1 MYTYAN
7 DNSIF
12 SQVMVSQHPRNLLI
26 FPSRS
31 GQWDVTMP
39 APPLTWSLP
48 GRWTGRRLPS
58 RGCGSVNRWMTR
70 LAVSAPSS
78 PVWTATRLWCWTRNT
93 CLNSSLFSAVSSGKN
108 SESYCKH
115 AICAITNHFVLW
127 GKNSEWNYLLW
138 SSFVLCGWQRLC
150 FIKIPLLKILWA
162 VSFTTKI
169 ILFEMYIIFKCTWIE
184 KCSYS

>member
-1 MYTYAN
+1 
-7 DNSIF
+7 
-12 SQVMVSQHPRNLLI
+12 MVSQHHRNLLI
-26 FPSRS
+26 SPSRS

-78 PVWTATRLWCWTRNT
+78 PVWTATLLWCWTRNT
-93 CLNSSLFSAVSSGKN
+93 CLNSSLFSAVSLGKN

-115 AICAITNHFVLW
+115 AICASTKHFI
-127 GKNSEWNYLLW
+127 LLVELFA
-138 SSFVLCGWQRLC
+138 SSFVLCGWQILC

-162 VSFTTKI
+162 VSLLQRWFYLIKWNVHYFQLYLNWEMF
-169 ILFEMYIIFKCTWIE
+169 LFIDK
-184 KCSYS
+184 S

>member
-1 MYTYAN
+1 MKYIYTYAN
-7 DNSIF
+7 DNSVF
-12 SQVMVSQHPRNLLI
+12 SQVMVSQHHRNLLI
-26 FPSRS
+26 SPSRS

-78 PVWTATRLWCWTRNT
+78 PVWTATLLWCWTRNT
-93 CLNSSLFSAVSSGKN
+93 CLNSSLFSAVSLGKN

-115 AICAITNHFVLW
+115 AICASTKHFILLD
-127 GKNSEWNYLLW
+127 KNSEWNYLLQVL
-138 SSFVLCGWQRLC
+138 SCVDGRYFVL
-150 FIKIPLLKILWA
+150 
-162 VSFTTKI
+162 
-169 ILFEMYIIFKCTWIE
+169 
-184 KCSYS
+184 

>member
-1 MYTYAN
+1 
-7 DNSIF
+7 
-12 SQVMVSQHPRNLLI
+12 MVSQHHRNLLI
-26 FPSRS
+26 SPSRS

-70 LAVSAPSS
+70 LAVSAPFS
-78 PVWTATRLWCWTRNT
+78 PVWTATLLWCWTRNT
-93 CLNSSLFSAVSSGKN
+93 CLNSSLFSAVSLGKN

-115 AICAITNHFVLW
+115 AICASTKHFILLD
-127 GKNSEWNYLLW
+127 KNSEWNYLLQVL
-138 SSFVLCGWQRLC
+138 SCVDGRGFV
-150 FIKIPLLKILWA
+150 FIKIPLWKILWV

-169 ILFEMYIIFKCTWIE
+169 ILFDKMKCTLFSIVLE
-184 KCSYS
+184 LRNVPIHLDKS